1 MDTSDLAKRMKEY
14 EKAGQRYL
22 TRRMPVLLRYF
33 LEQEVTESDRVVY
46 HEGLLS
52 KFIETPKIE
61 VNLNET
67 IKN

>member
-33 LEQEVTESDRVVY
+33 LEQEVTEYFIMRGYFQS
-46 HEGLLS
+46 LL
-52 KFIETPKIE
+52 KHQK
-61 VNLNET
+61 LR
-67 IKN
+67 